1 MGLSCRLP
9 GGIAAPEE
17 LWAALAAGRDLVG
30 EVPADRFDARRFVA
44 DDPRRPGKSYSAAGG
59 FPEDI
64 TGFDAAFFGLSP
76 REASRMDPQQRLLLE
91 MAREALDDTGLDPGT
106 LAGSESGVYVGVS

>member
-1 MGLSCRLP
+1 MPEKTISNPRPPFTREEQSGDIAIIGLSCRLP

-44 DDPRRPGKSYSAAGG
+44 DDPRRPG
-59 FPEDI
+59 
-64 TGFDAAFFGLSP
+64 
-76 REASRMDPQQRLLLE
+76 
-91 MAREALDDTGLDPGT
+91 
-106 LAGSESGVYVGVS
+106 